1 MAEPLKTV
9 EILTTKEDWAKVD
22 TTCETQPWC
31 YFRDDLSDKGAK
43 WVMEVVRWLVEAME
57 IGAIKSNSSDHY
69 VPWFAFTPSGML
81 MFKWIDNNLDSGTI
95 EFNIHPTLQELV
107 VFITYD
113 YRYGQVQYYNEPLTP
128 KQMLTL
134 SDEVTRRSYTS
145 DEDRALFSKCKWCL
159 P

>member
-1 MAEPLKTV
+1 MAEPLETV

-22 TTCETQPWC
+22 TSCEVQPWC
-31 YFRDDLSDKGAK
+31 HFRDNLTDKQVK
-43 WVMEVVRWLVEAME
+43 FVMEVVKWLVEAME

-69 VPWFAFTPSGML
+69 APYFAFWGSGNL
-81 MFKWIDNNLDSGTI
+81 IFKWLDDNLDSGTI

-107 VFITYD
+107 ASITYD
-113 YRYGQVQYYNEPLTP
+113 FRYGQVQYADKLTP
-128 KQMLTL
+128 KQMLVL
-134 SDEVTRRSYTS
+134 SDEVTRRSYAS